1 MTGPI
6 DSPGIYDES
15 KVKTLSSIEHIR
27 LRTGMYIGRLG
38 DGSNLDDGIYIL
50 LKEVV
55 DNSVDEFIMGCGSR
69 IRVKL
74 QDRTITVR
82 DWGRGIPLGKLVE
95 CVSEINTGAKYNTEV
110 FVFSVGLNGVGT
122 KAVNALSE
130 SFRVCSYRDGRFRQA
145 VFSQGRLVSDE
156 TGETTEKNGTL
167 VEFTPDREIFG
178 EYQFRSEFIE
188 RRMQHYAFLNSG
200 LRMMFN
206 DMVFRSEDGL
216 RDLLNDETGDEAI
229 YDAVYYRNTTLEFA
243 FTHTNSYGEKYFSFA
258 NGQYTSAGGSH
269 LSAFKE
275 GVLKGMNAYSGK
287 GFVAEDVR
295 DGLVAAVSVR
305 LKDPVFESQTKNKLG
320 NTDIRRDIVAR
331 VQAEIEQV
339 LHRDQKLADRI
350 IAKIQANQKLRTEL
364 LTVKKKAREREKQ
377 TAIRIPNLKD
387 CKIHLGDGHER
398 DEESTIFLTEGL
410 SAAGSLVSSRDVHTQ
425 AIFALRGKP
434 QNVFGLK
441 REAVYSNKEIY
452 NIMRA
457 LNIEGGV
464 EGLRFN
470 RVVLATDADVD
481 GMHIRNL
488 LMTLFLHFFEDLALN
503 GHLYILE
510 TPLFRVRN
518 KKETVYCYN
527 QSELDRE
534 AQRLGKKPEI
544 TRFKGLGE
552 ISPKEFGQF
561 IGPDIRLTQVRID
574 RLREVPEILDFYM
587 GSNTPERRNFIMEN
601 LK

>member
-1 MTGPI
+1 MSITGENI
-6 DSPGIYDES
+6 GVYDES

-38 DGSNLDDGIYIL
+38 DGSSMDDGIYVL

-69 IRVKL
+69 IKVRLEEGTV
-74 QDRTITVR
+74 TVR

-95 CVSEINTGAKYNTEV
+95 CVSEINTGAKYNTDV

-122 KAVNALSE
+122 KAVNALS
-130 SFRVCSYRDGRFRQA
+130 SRFRVRSHRDGKYREA
-145 VFSQGRLVSDE
+145 VFARGVLRSDE
-156 TGETTEKNGTL
+156 SGDTTEKNGTL
-167 VEFTPDREIFG
+167 VEFTPDPEIFG
-178 EYQFRSEFIE
+178 EYRFQPEFIE

-200 LRMMFN
+200 LRVQFN
-206 DMVFRSEDGL
+206 DRVFRSDDGL

-275 GVLKGMNAYSGK
+275 GVLKGVNAYSGK
-287 GFVAEDVR
+287 GFTAEDVR

-305 LKDPVFESQTKNKLG
+305 LKDPVFESQTKNRLG
-320 NTDIRRDIVAR
+320 NTDIRRDIVGR
-331 VQAEIEQV
+331 VQSEIEQI
-339 LHRDQKLADRI
+339 LHRDNRLADRI

-364 LTVKKKAREREKQ
+364 QTVKKKARERAKQ

-387 CKIHLGDGHER
+387 CKVHLGDGHER
-398 DEESTIFLTEGL
+398 EEESTIFLTEGV

-425 AIFALRGKP
+425 AVYALRGKP
-434 QNVFGLK
+434 LNVFGL
-441 REAVYSNKEIY
+441 RRDTVYSNEEIY

-464 EGLRFN
+464 EGLRYN

-488 LMTLFLHFFEDLALN
+488 LMTLFLHFFEDLVLD
-503 GHLYILE
+503 GHLHILE

-518 KKETVYCYN
+518 RKETVYCYS
-527 QSELDRE
+527 QGELDRE
-534 AQRLGKKPEI
+534 AARLGKKPEI

-552 ISPKEFGQF
+552 ISPGEFGRF

-574 RLREVPEILDFYM
+574 RLREVPEMLDFFM
-587 GSNTPERRNFIMEN
+587 GRNTPERRTFIMEN
-601 LK
+601 LR

>member
-1 MTGPI
+1 LTGPVE
-6 DSPGIYDES
+6 STGIYDES

-69 IRVKL
+69 IRVRL

-130 SFRVCSYRDGRFRQA
+130 NFRVCSYRDGRFRQA
-145 VFSQGRLVSDE
+145 VFSQGRLVSDD

-178 EYQFRSEFIE
+178 EYQFRTEFIE

-200 LRMMFN
+200 LKMMFN

-320 NTDIRRDIVAR
+320 NTDIRRDIVTR

-488 LMTLFLHFFEDLALN
+488 LMTLFLHFFEDLALD

-518 KKETVYCYN
+518 KKETVYCYS

-534 AQRLGKKPEI
+534 ALRLGKKPEI

>member
-1 MTGPI
+1 LTGPI
-6 DSPGIYDES
+6 ESIGIYDES

-38 DGSNLDDGIYIL
+38 DGTNLDDGIYIL

-69 IRVKL
+69 IKVKL
-74 QDRTITVR
+74 ADSTITVR

-145 VFSQGRLVSDE
+145 VFSQGRLVSDDS
-156 TGETTEKNGTL
+156 GETTEKNGTL

-200 LRMMFN
+200 LKMMFN

-320 NTDIRRDIVAR
+320 NTDIRRDIVSR

-387 CKIHLGDGHER
+387 CKIHLGDGHPRE
-398 DEESTIFLTEGL
+398 EESTIFLTEGL

-518 KKETVYCYN
+518 KKETVYCYS

-574 RLREVPEILDFYM
+574 RLREVPEILDFFM
-587 GSNTPERRNFIMEN
+587 GSNTPERRTFIMEN

>member
-1 MTGPI
+1 LTGPVE
-6 DSPGIYDES
+6 SPGIYDES

-38 DGSNLDDGIYIL
+38 DGSNIDDGIYIL

-74 QDRTITVR
+74 QDSTITVR

-145 VFSQGRLVSDE
+145 VFSQGRLVSDD

-206 DMVFRSEDGL
+206 DMVFRSDDGL

-350 IAKIQANQKLRTEL
+350 VAKIQANQKLRTEL

-518 KKETVYCYN
+518 KKETVYCYS

-534 AQRLGKKPEI
+534 ALRLGKKPEI

-587 GSNTPERRNFIMEN
+587 GSNTPERRTFIMEN

>member
-1 MTGPI
+1 LTGPVE
-6 DSPGIYDES
+6 SPGIYDES

-38 DGSNLDDGIYIL
+38 DGSNIDDGIYIL

-74 QDRTITVR
+74 QDSTITVR

-145 VFSQGRLVSDE
+145 VFSQGRLVSDD

-200 LRMMFN
+200 LKMMFN
-206 DMVFRSEDGL
+206 DMVFRSDDGL

-331 VQAEIEQV
+331 VQSEIEQV

-350 IAKIQANQKLRTEL
+350 VAKIQANQKLRTEL

-518 KKETVYCYN
+518 KKETVYCYS

-534 AQRLGKKPEI
+534 ALRLGKKPEI

-587 GSNTPERRNFIMEN
+587 GSNTPERRTFIMEN

>member
-1 MTGPI
+1 LTGPVE
-6 DSPGIYDES
+6 SPGIYDES

-38 DGSNLDDGIYIL
+38 DGSNIDDGIYIL

-74 QDRTITVR
+74 QDSTITVR

-145 VFSQGRLVSDE
+145 VFSQGRLVSDD

-200 LRMMFN
+200 LKMMFN
-206 DMVFRSEDGL
+206 DMVFRSDDGL

-331 VQAEIEQV
+331 VQSEIEQV

-350 IAKIQANQKLRTEL
+350 VAKIQANQKLRTEL

-503 GHLYILE
+503 GHLYIL
-510 TPLFRVRN
+510 
-518 KKETVYCYN
+518 
-527 QSELDRE
+527 
-534 AQRLGKKPEI
+534 
-544 TRFKGLGE
+544 
-552 ISPKEFGQF
+552 
-561 IGPDIRLTQVRID
+561 
-574 RLREVPEILDFYM
+574 
-587 GSNTPERRNFIMEN
+587 
-601 LK
+601 

>member
-1 MTGPI
+1 MAVTGESI
-6 DSPGIYDES
+6 GVYDES

-38 DGSNLDDGIYIL
+38 DGSNMDDGIYVL

-55 DNSVDEFIMGCGSR
+55 DNSVDEFIMGCGNK
-69 IRVKL
+69 IRVRL
-74 QDRTITVR
+74 EDGTVTVR

-95 CVSEINTGAKYNTEV
+95 CVSEINTGAKYNTDV

-122 KAVNALSE
+122 KAVNALS
-130 SFRVCSYRDGRFRQA
+130 SRFRVRSCRDGRFRE
-145 VFSQGRLVSDE
+145 VLFVRGELRSDE
-156 TGETTEKNGTL
+156 SGDTAEKNGTL

-178 EYQFRSEFIE
+178 EYRFLPEFIE

-200 LRMMFN
+200 LRVQFN
-206 DMVFRSEDGL
+206 DRVFRSDDGL
-216 RDLLNDETGDEAI
+216 LDLLSDETGDEAI
-229 YDAVYYRNTTLEFA
+229 YAPVYYRNTTLEFV

-275 GVLKGMNAYSGK
+275 GILRGVNAYSGK
-287 GFVAEDVR
+287 GFTAEDVR

-305 LKDPVFESQTKNKLG
+305 LKEPVFESQTKNRLG
-320 NTDIRRDIVAR
+320 NTDIRRDIVGR
-331 VQAEIEQV
+331 VQSEIEQI
-339 LHRDQKLADRI
+339 LHRDTALADRI
-350 IAKIQANQKLRTEL
+350 IAKVQANQKLRTEL
-364 LTVKKKAREREKQ
+364 QTVKKKARERAKQ

-387 CKIHLGDGHER
+387 CKVHLGDGHER
-398 DEESTIFLTEGL
+398 EEESTIFLTEGL

-425 AIFALRGKP
+425 AVYALRGKP
-434 QNVFGLK
+434 LNVFGL
-441 REAVYSNKEIY
+441 RRDTVYNNEEIY

-488 LMTLFLHFFEDLALN
+488 LMTLFLHFFEDLVWG
-503 GHLYILE
+503 GHLHILE

-518 KKETVYCYN
+518 RKETVYCY
-527 QSELDRE
+527 SRGELDRE
-534 AQRLGKKPEI
+534 AARLGKKPEI

-552 ISPKEFGQF
+552 ISPGEFGRF

-574 RLREVPEILDFYM
+574 RHRELPEMLGFFM
-587 GSNTPERRNFIMEN
+587 GRNTPERRAFIMEN
-601 LK
+601 LR

>member
-1 MTGPI
+1 VSITGENI
-6 DSPGIYDES
+6 GVYDES

-38 DGSNLDDGIYIL
+38 DGSSMDDGIYVL

-69 IRVKL
+69 IKVRLEEGTVTWDWAESPGSGVVRANQHRPVQHRRVSH
-74 QDRTITVR
+74 
-82 DWGRGIPLGKLVE
+82 WGQRW
-95 CVSEINTGAKYNTEV
+95 NQ
-110 FVFSVGLNGVGT
+110 
-122 KAVNALSE
+122 AVNPLHRSVSPPTE
-130 SFRVCSYRDGRFRQA
+130 IPTFSPGVSGRHPRLYEKTNPGSRRPNLGYRFQ
-145 VFSQGRLVSDE
+145 
-156 TGETTEKNGTL
+156 
-167 VEFTPDREIFG
+167 P
-178 EYQFRSEFIE
+178 EFIE

-200 LRMMFN
+200 LRVQFN
-206 DMVFRSEDGL
+206 DRVFRSDDGL

-275 GVLKGMNAYSGK
+275 GVLKGVNAYSGK
-287 GFVAEDVR
+287 GFTAEDVR

-305 LKDPVFESQTKNKLG
+305 LKDPVFESQTKNRLG
-320 NTDIRRDIVAR
+320 NTDIPHEPSIRIDNPSPTPC
-331 VQAEIEQV
+331 
-339 LHRDQKLADRI
+339 HRSC
-350 IAKIQANQKLRTEL
+350 KIQANQKLRTEL
-364 LTVKKKAREREKQ
+364 QTVKKKARERAKQ

-387 CKIHLGDGHER
+387 CKVHLGDGHER
-398 DEESTIFLTEGL
+398 EEESTIFLTEGL

-425 AIFALRGKP
+425 AVFALRGKP

-441 REAVYSNKEIY
+441 RDAVYSNKEIY

-464 EGLRFN
+464 EGLRYN

-488 LMTLFLHFFEDLALN
+488 LMTLSAL
-503 GHLYILE
+503 LQ
-510 TPLFRVRN
+510 PA
-518 KKETVYCYN
+518 
-527 QSELDRE
+527 LD
-534 AQRLGKKPEI
+534 A
-544 TRFKGLGE
+544 TCTF
-552 ISPKEFGQF
+552 
-561 IGPDIRLTQVRID
+561 
-574 RLREVPEILDFYM
+574 
-587 GSNTPERRNFIMEN
+587 
-601 LK
+601 

>member
-1 MTGPI
+1 MSGPI
-6 DSPGIYDES
+6 EAPGIYDES

-38 DGSNLDDGIYIL
+38 DGSNIDDGIYIL

-55 DNSVDEFIMGCGSR
+55 DNSVDEFIMGCGNR

-74 QDRTITVR
+74 QDSTITVR

-130 SFRVCSYRDGRFRQA
+130 SFRVCSYRDGKYRQA
-145 VFSQGRLVSDE
+145 VFSKGALVSDE

-200 LRMMFN
+200 LKMMFN

-398 DEESTIFLTEGL
+398 EEESTIFLTEGL

-464 EGLRFN
+464 EGLRYN

-488 LMTLFLHFFEDLALN
+488 LMTLFLHFFEDLALD

-518 KKETVYCYN
+518 KKETVYCYS
-527 QSELDRE
+527 QTELERE

-587 GSNTPERRNFIMEN
+587 GSNTPERRTFIMEN

>member
-6 DSPGIYDES
+6 ESSGIYDES

-74 QDRTITVR
+74 QDSTITVR

-145 VFSQGRLVSDE
+145 VFSQGRLVSDD

-167 VEFTPDREIFG
+167 VEFTPDQEIFG

-206 DMVFRSEDGL
+206 DMVFRSDDGL

-320 NTDIRRDIVAR
+320 NTDIRRDIVTR

-518 KKETVYCYN
+518 KKETVYCYS

>member
-6 DSPGIYDES
+6 ESIGIYDES

-38 DGSNLDDGIYIL
+38 DGTNLDDGIYIL

-69 IRVKL
+69 IKVKL
-74 QDRTITVR
+74 ADSTITVR

-145 VFSQGRLVSDE
+145 VFSQGRLVSDDS
-156 TGETTEKNGTL
+156 GETTEKNGTL

-200 LRMMFN
+200 LKMMFN

-320 NTDIRRDIVAR
+320 NTDIRRDIVSR

-387 CKIHLGDGHER
+387 CKIHLGDGHPRE
-398 DEESTIFLTEGL
+398 EESTIFLTEGL

-518 KKETVYCYN
+518 KKETVYCYS

-574 RLREVPEILDFYM
+574 RLREVPEILDFFM
-587 GSNTPERRNFIMEN
+587 GSNTPERRTFIMEN